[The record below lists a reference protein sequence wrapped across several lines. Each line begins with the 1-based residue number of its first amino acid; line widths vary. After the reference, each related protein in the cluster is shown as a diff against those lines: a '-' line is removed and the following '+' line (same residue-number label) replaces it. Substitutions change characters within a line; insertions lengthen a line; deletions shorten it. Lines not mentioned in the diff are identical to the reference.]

1 MIVPALGSRLW
12 ALGPEFPTRP
22 RALSQ
27 EPKAL
32 LLTGYTRFHPMPNY
46 RHVALVLGALLVGF
60 TIGPSRAQSTS
71 AAGAATADKSRRPM
85 TLVDLLNI
93 PRVLDPQMNS
103 DGERI
108 AFTLRTADW
117 PNNRRVDQIW
127 QIRADGSALTRLT
140 SIASG
145 VGAAKAWSP
154 DGRTLA
160 FLARGTSPGFSI
172 FLLSEG
178 GAPRQLSRH
187 ATSIIASQPGM
198 LAWAP
203 DGSAIY
209 FLAADPPGAADVER
223 DKLRGDIY
231 SYDDYRQQHLW
242 KITVADGQEQRL
254 TSGDYSIVGF
264 KVSPDGSQIL
274 FVARANDRQEPYYNA
289 SLFLMPAAGG
299 TPHALVPTFPYEV
312 LRAEWAA
319 DGKSIWAVVNMG
331 VHSEL
336 FQFDAA
342 THTPRQI

>member
-1 MIVPALGSRLW
+1 M
-12 ALGPEFPTRP
+12 
-22 RALSQ
+22 
-27 EPKAL
+27 
-32 LLTGYTRFHPMPNY
+32 TGYTRFHPMPNRLRLWGLMLTSFGVSRRSAMISDGAKADY
-46 RHVALVLGALLVGF
+46 RHVALVLGALLVGYA
-60 TIGPSRAQSTS
+60 IGPSRAQ
-71 AAGAATADKSRRPM
+71 SRRPM

-93 PRVLDPQMNS
+93 HRVLDPQMSS

-140 SIASG
+140 SIESG

-209 FLAADPPGAADVER
+209 CIAADPPGAADVER

-264 KVSPDGSQIL
+264 KVSPTGL
-274 FVARANDRQEPYYNA
+274 LLVNRAP
-289 SLFLMPAAGG
+289 SP
-299 TPHALVPTFPYEV
+299 LVLDSYLSEV
-312 LRAEWAA
+312 WTLHA
-319 DGKSIWAVVNMG
+319 DG
-331 VHSEL
+331 
-336 FQFDAA
+336 
-342 THTPRQI
+342 

>member
-1 MIVPALGSRLW
+1 
-12 ALGPEFPTRP
+12 
-22 RALSQ
+22 
-27 EPKAL
+27 
-32 LLTGYTRFHPMPNY
+32 MPNY

-203 DGSAIY
+203 DGGAIY

-242 KITVADGQEQRL
+242 KITVADGQEQQEL
-254 TSGDYSIVGF
+254 
-264 KVSPDGSQIL
+264 PDQPRY
-274 FVARANDRQEPYYNA
+274 RAAETV
-289 SLFLMPAAGG
+289 LPANQ
-299 TPHALVPTFPYEV
+299 V
-312 LRAEWAA
+312 RW
-319 DGKSIWAVVNMG
+319 
-331 VHSEL
+331 
-336 FQFDAA
+336 
-342 THTPRQI
+342 